1 MKTAYQAPVKTILQ
15 DARSP
20 DWSLWWRHEI
30 SHLNKHLSTL
40 SPLWLKH
47 PPWSEWNLLTWSAE
61 ESMPRHMLGE
71 QRCFHHMKTLSW
83 RHFTCEF
90 LSHIPCRIIAPL
102 FTEGRFCCQSCL
114 EQYCDFSWSDVV
126 LNWVVPQPQLSSTT
140 KFSKANNLALKQN
153 VTRRIY
159 YDSYWSDLL
168 VFPRCQKKPQHCNL
182 VERRN
187 PNSDF
192 QIRD

>member
-1 MKTAYQAPVKTILQ
+1 MKTWNLPSEQASEYIV
-15 DARSP
+15 S
-20 DWSLWWRHEI
+20 
-30 SHLNKHLSTL
+30 
-40 SPLWLKH
+40 LWLKY
-47 PPWSEWNLLTWSAE
+47 PPWSEWNLLTWSAG

-83 RHFTCEF
+83 RHFTCEL